1 MYRVCKSAPKEAK
14 MKVLTN
20 FTYQSVCSKHVYD
33 LYRLYLLQ
41 NSSLVSGEFDWGL
54 NLGLLEWRIK

>member
-1 MYRVCKSAPKEAK
+1 

-20 FTYQSVCSKHVYD
+20 FTYQSVCSIHVYD

-54 NLGLLEWRIK
+54 NLALLE